1 MVGDLYGIKGDLPR
15 AVAQFQAWAAREPR
29 SIAAHTMVALLLERL
44 NRLDEAKTAY
54 ERVLDL
60 NPHAAVAANNLA
72 WITAEQDGNLDQA
85 TDLAQMAKSQAPDQ
99 PAFNDTLGWIY
110 FKKNLPQQSVP
121 LFRQSLE
128 KDPDNALTNYHL
140 GMAYAKLG
148 EDSKAITS
156 LKRALSLDP
165 NLSAAPDARR
175 ALAEL
180 QVP

>member
-1 MVGDLYGIKGDLPR
+1 
-15 AVAQFQAWAAREPR
+15 
-29 SIAAHTMVALLLERL
+29 MVALLLERL
-44 NRLDEAKTAY
+44 NRLDEAKSAY

-72 WITAEQDGNLDQA
+72 WITAEQGGNLDQA

-110 FKKNLPQQSVP
+110 FRKNLAQESVP

-140 GMAYAKLG
+140 GMAYAKMG
-148 EDSKAITS
+148 EDSKAIVS
-156 LKRALSLDP
+156 LKRALTLDP
-165 NLSAAPDARR
+165 NLSVAGDARR
-175 ALAEL
+175 ALSEL
-180 QVP
+180 QVQ